1 MLTQLHSTITSSM
14 RLCPT
19 TKFLFYFILFIYD
32 PHYRAKQSNSIIYVA
47 IQYQPHTKRER
58 EREREILTIFNQIV
72 CKVHHWTRSYNF

>member
-47 IQYQPHTKRER
+47 IQYQPER
-58 EREREILTIFNQIV
+58 ERF
-72 CKVHHWTRSYNF
+72 